1 MNKWSKLALF
11 VTLISTFIA
20 LGTGLYL
27 TVKKDA
33 DFPKEQFNNLV
44 TTQKAQ
50 GDELASFKTE
60 VNEKIDLQN
69 KTIIEYNK
77 SITEFDERIT
87 SVEETQ
93 AEFLTIVVDKE
104 KEKAQTPPATTP
116 TIPTVPTV
124 PTTTPEVKPEVKPE
138 TPKRPETVFVST
150 RDGLH
155 LRSGASESSSTMGVM
170 PYGTKLTVIGGPE
183 TTGKH
188 DWYQVRTGTGREGWV
203 AIQFVE

>member
-27 TVKKDA
+27 TQKKGA
-33 DFPKEQFNNLV
+33 TFPKEQFNEVV

-50 GDELASFKTE
+50 GQELTSLKTE

-69 KTIIEYNK
+69 KTLIEYNK
-77 SITEFDERIT
+77 NMKEFDERIT
-87 SVEETQ
+87 TVEDTQ
-93 AEFLTIVVDKE
+93 AEFLTIVVDKT
-104 KEKAQTPPATTP
+104 KEETPPPVTTP
-116 TIPTVPTV
+116 TT
-124 PTTTPEVKPEVKPE
+124 PTTPAEPQKPN
-138 TPKRPETVFVST
+138 RPETVIVNS

-155 LRSGASESSSTMGVM
+155 LRSTSSETSPTMGVL

-183 TTGKH
+183 ETGQY
-188 DWYQVRTGTGREGWV
+188 DWYKVRTASGREGWV
-203 AIQFVE
+203 AIKYVE

>member
-27 TVKKDA
+27 TSKKGA
-33 DFPKEQFNNLV
+33 SFPKEQFNEVV
-44 TTQKAQ
+44 TTQKTQ
-50 GDELASFKTE
+50 GEVLNTLKTE
-60 VNEKIDLQN
+60 VTEQIDLQN

-93 AEFLTIVVDKE
+93 AEFLTIVVDKA
-104 KEKAQTPPATTP
+104 KEETPVTKPTTPVTTPVTPPVTTP
-116 TIPTVPTV
+116 AQPQ
-124 PTTTPEVKPEVKPE
+124 KPN
-138 TPKRPETVFVST
+138 RPESVVVNT
-150 RDGLH
+150 REGLH
-155 LRSGASESSSTMGVM
+155 LRSSASEASPTMGVM

-183 TTGKH
+183 ETGKY
-188 DWYQVRTGTGREGWV
+188 DWYKVRTGTGREGWI
-203 AIQFVE
+203 AIKYVE